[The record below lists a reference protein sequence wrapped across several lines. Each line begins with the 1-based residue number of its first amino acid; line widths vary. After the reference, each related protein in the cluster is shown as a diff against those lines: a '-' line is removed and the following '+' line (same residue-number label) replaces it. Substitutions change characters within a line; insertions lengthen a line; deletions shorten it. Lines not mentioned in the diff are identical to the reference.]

1 MTTYENST
9 GLQGVARLACHFPP
23 HKHPSLLCLMYD
35 PDLTLSLYPC
45 SPCIGLGDDF
55 IVVVSMQL
63 KSNLCKWWKRRK
75 RSREFKQ
82 YNECLCCLMK
92 SGGEKV
98 FLHWPSFL
106 LISISAKR
114 PTLIICQSS
123 PRTRWGFPAIRSWAS
138 MLTTVQPIAEAEFRA
153 RTRFSYK
160 CKWIVHQHI
169 NFCSKSAIL

>member
-1 MTTYENST
+1 MTTYENSA

-23 HKHPSLLCLMYD
+23 QTPLS
-35 PDLTLSLYPC
+35 TLPNVWSWSDFLYPC

-63 KSNLCKWWKRRK
+63 KSNLCKWWKRRN

-92 SGGEKV
+92 SGGKKV
-98 FLHWPSFL
+98 FLRWPSFL

-153 RTRFSYK
+153 STRFSYK